1 MNKSELRKKLVRYS
15 EMLVEVKSIQTR
27 TIRQKENKTRE
38 ILALKRIIKEM
49 KEELYEER
57 VDKR

>member
-15 EMLVEVKSIQTR
+15 EMLVELKSIQTR

-49 KEELYEER
+49 KEELYGQR
-57 VDKR
+57 MDKR

>member
-15 EMLVEVKSIQTR
+15 EMLVELKSIQTR

-49 KEELYEER
+49 KEELYEKR
-57 VDKR
+57 MDKR

>member
-15 EMLVEVKSIQTR
+15 EMLVELKSIQTR

-49 KEELYEER
+49 KEELYEKR

>member
-15 EMLVEVKSIQTR
+15 EMLVELKSIQTR

>member
-49 KEELYEER
+49 KEELYGQR
-57 VDKR
+57 MDKR